1 MQDYF
6 FNFQLALDEQQVL
19 ITFDTQALGQLAY
32 EYGSKMP
39 FGASALPV
47 PETMEEAK
55 AQIRRH
61 ENTVQLS
68 LMDRENRKQEDVTE
82 AAKLVFGTSADDVE
96 TDDTDVEEDV
106 NMTDHDQTKW
116 VSVCNT
122 NAQQLKI

>member
-1 MQDYF
+1 M
-6 FNFQLALDEQQVL
+6 DEQQVL
-19 ITFDTQALGQLAY
+19 IAFVWTRLGQLAY

-55 AQIRRH
+55 AQMRRH
-61 ENTVQLS
+61 ENAVQLS
-68 LMDRENRKQEDVTE
+68 LLDRENRKQEDVIE
-82 AAKLVFGTSADDVE
+82 AGKIVFGTTADDVE
-96 TDDTDVEEDV
+96 NDDSDMEEDV

-122 NAQQLKI
+122 NAQQFKI